1 MLSGSWQ
8 PVTVGESLRLS
19 MYSIVIPV
27 YKNEA
32 SIPDLLLTLHGISTR
47 LDSPLEVIF
56 VVDGSPD
63 ASFRRLAEEL
73 TSVAFKSKLVALSR
87 NFGAFSAIRVG
98 LQKAT
103 GDYFAVMAADL
114 QEPADLI
121 VAFFDE
127 LAKGEADVVV
137 GTRVSRDDPFLSRIG
152 SQLFWF
158 LYRKFVQPE
167 LPPGGIDVF
176 ACNAAFHRELLKL
189 EESHSSLV
197 GLLVWLGFRR
207 KAIPYKRRRRQHG
220 RSAWTFTKR
229 MRYLVDSSFSFSD
242 LPIKVLLGLGLAGLL
257 ISVVFSII
265 LLWARF
271 TGRIQVPGYSPI
283 VLTIIFF
290 GSINLICLGIVG
302 AYVWRVY
309 ENTKKRP
316 GAVVLQ
322 ELQFN

>member
-1 MLSGSWQ
+1 MH
-8 PVTVGESLRLS
+8 
-19 MYSIVIPV
+19 SIVIPV

-32 SIPDLLLTLHGISTR
+32 SIPDLLQTLEGIGKKLGS
-47 LDSPLEVIF
+47 DLEVVF

-63 ASFRRLAEEL
+63 QSFQRLAAEL
-73 TSVAFKSKLVALSR
+73 PAVTFKSKLIALSR
-87 NFGAFSAIRVG
+87 NFGSFSAIRIG

-103 GDYFAVMAADL
+103 GPYFAVMAADL
-114 QEPADLI
+114 QEPPELI
-121 VAFFDE
+121 LAFFDE
-127 LAKGEADVVV
+127 LAKDQADVVV
-137 GTRVSRDDPFLSRIG
+137 GTRVSREDPFLSRVG

-158 LYRKFVQPE
+158 FYRKLVQPE

-176 ACNAAFHRELLKL
+176 GCNAAFQRELLKL

-197 GLLVWLGFRR
+197 GLIVWLGFRR
-207 KAIPYKRRRRQHG
+207 KSIPYQRLRRRHG
-220 RSAWTFTKR
+220 RSAWTFAR
-229 MRYLVDSSFSFSD
+229 RLRYLADSSFSFSD
-242 LPIKVLLGLGLAGLL
+242 FPIRVLLWLGSAGLV
-257 ISVVFSII
+257 ISIIFSII
-265 LLWARF
+265 LVWSRL

-316 GAVVLQ
+316 GAVVLR
-322 ELQFN
+322 EMQFN

>member
-1 MLSGSWQ
+1 
-8 PVTVGESLRLS
+8 

-32 SIPDLLLTLHGISTR
+32 SIPDLLQTLEGISKQ
-47 LDSPLEVIF
+47 LDCSLEVVF

-63 ASFRRLAEEL
+63 ESFQRLAAEL
-73 TSVAFKSKLVALSR
+73 PAAGLKSKLIGLSR
-87 NFGAFSAIRVG
+87 NFGSFSAIRVG
-98 LQKAT
+98 LQKAS
-103 GDYFAVMAADL
+103 GPYFAVMAADL

-121 VAFFDE
+121 VAFFQE
-127 LAKGEADVVV
+127 LASDGADVVV
-137 GTRVSRDDPFLSRIG
+137 GSRVSRDDPFLGRIA

-158 LYRKFVQPE
+158 LYRKLIQPE
-167 LPPGGIDVF
+167 LPRGGIDVF
-176 ACNAAFHRELLKL
+176 GCNADVRRELLKL

-207 KAIPYKRRRRQHG
+207 KAIPYKRARRQHG
-220 RSAWTFTKR
+220 KSAWTFRKR

-242 LPIKVLLGLGLAGLL
+242 LPIKVLLWMGSIGLL
-257 ISVVFSII
+257 ISLLFSVV
-265 LLWARF
+265 LLWARL

-290 GSINLICLGIVG
+290 GSINLVCLGIVG

-316 GAVVLQ
+316 GAVVLR
-322 ELQFN
+322 EMEFN

>member
-1 MLSGSWQ
+1 
-8 PVTVGESLRLS
+8 

-32 SIPDLLLTLHGISTR
+32 SVPDLLLTLDGIGKR
-47 LDSPLEVIF
+47 LNSALEVVF

-63 ASFRRLAEEL
+63 ESFQRLAAQL
-73 TSVAFKSKLVALSR
+73 PNVPFKSKLIALSR
-87 NFGAFSAIRVG
+87 NFGSFSAIRVG

-103 GDYFAVMAADL
+103 GPYFAVMAADL

-127 LAKGEADVVV
+127 LARDEADVVV
-137 GTRVSRDDPFLSRIG
+137 GTRVSRDDPFLSRLG

-158 LYRKFVQPE
+158 FYRKFVQPE
-167 LPPGGIDVF
+167 LPRGGIDVF
-176 ACNAAFHRELLKL
+176 GCNAAFQRELLKL

-220 RSAWTFTKR
+220 RSAWTLPKR
-229 MRYLVDSSFSFSD
+229 MRYLADSSFSFSD
-242 LPIKVLLGLGLAGLL
+242 LPIKVLLWLGSVGLL
-257 ISVVFSII
+257 ISVVFSMI
-265 LLWARF
+265 LLWSRL

-316 GAVVLQ
+316 GAVVLR
-322 ELQFN
+322 EMQFN

>member
-1 MLSGSWQ
+1 
-8 PVTVGESLRLS
+8 

-32 SIPDLLLTLHGISTR
+32 SLSDLLLTLDGISKR
-47 LDSPLEVIF
+47 LNSALEVVF

-63 ASFRRLAEEL
+63 ESFQRLAVEL
-73 TSVAFKSKLVALSR
+73 PGVSFKSKLIALSR
-87 NFGAFSAIRVG
+87 NFGSFSAIRVG

-103 GDYFAVMAADL
+103 GPYFAVMAADL

-127 LAKGEADVVV
+127 LAKNEADLVV

-152 SQLFWF
+152 SQLFWGF
-158 LYRKFVQPE
+158 YRRLVQPE
-167 LPPGGIDVF
+167 LPRGGIDVF
-176 ACNAAFHRELLKL
+176 GCNAAFQHELLKL
-189 EESHSSLV
+189 EESHTSLV
-197 GLLVWLGFRR
+197 GLVVWLGFRR
-207 KAIPYKRRRRQHG
+207 KAIPYKRKRRQHG
-220 RSAWTFTKR
+220 RSAWTLTKR
-229 MRYLVDSSFSFSD
+229 MRYLADSSFSFSD
-242 LPIKVLLGLGLAGLL
+242 LPIKVLLWLGLIGLL
-257 ISVVFSII
+257 ISAVFSIV

-316 GAVVLQ
+316 GAVVLR
-322 ELQFN
+322 EMQFN

>member
-1 MLSGSWQ
+1 
-8 PVTVGESLRLS
+8 

-32 SIPDLLLTLHGISTR
+32 SIPDLLLTLTGISKR
-47 LDSPLEVIF
+47 LDSALEVVF

-63 ASFRRLAEEL
+63 ESFQRLAAEL
-73 TSVAFKSKLVALSR
+73 PSVGFKSKLIALSR
-87 NFGAFSAIRVG
+87 NFGSFSAIRAG
-98 LQKAT
+98 LQKAA
-103 GDYFAVMAADL
+103 GPYFAIMAADL

-127 LAKGEADVVV
+127 LAKDEADVVV

-152 SQLFWF
+152 SQLFWS

-176 ACNAAFHRELLKL
+176 GCNAAFHRELLKL

-197 GLLVWLGFRR
+197 GLVLWLGFRR
-207 KAIPYKRRRRQHG
+207 KTLPYKRMGRRHG
-220 RSAWTFTKR
+220 KSAWTFAKR
-229 MRYLVDSSFSFSD
+229 VRYLMDSSFSFSD
-242 LPIKVLLGLGLAGLL
+242 LPIKVLLWVGSIGVV
-257 ISVVFSII
+257 ISVIFSII
-265 LLWARF
+265 LLWSRL

-283 VLTIIFF
+283 VLSIIFF
-290 GSINLICLGIVG
+290 GSVNLVCLGIVG

-316 GAVVLQ
+316 GAVVLR
-322 ELQFN
+322 EMEFN

>member
-1 MLSGSWQ
+1 
-8 PVTVGESLRLS
+8 
-19 MYSIVIPV
+19 MYSIAIPV

-32 SIPDLLLTLHGISTR
+32 SIPDLLQTLEGIGKKLGS
-47 LDSPLEVIF
+47 DLEVVF

-63 ASFRRLAEEL
+63 QSFQRLAAEL
-73 TSVAFKSKLVALSR
+73 PAVTFKSKLVALSR
-87 NFGAFSAIRVG
+87 NFGSFSAIRIG

-103 GDYFAVMAADL
+103 GPYFAVMAADL
-114 QEPADLI
+114 QEPPELI
-121 VAFFDE
+121 LAFFDE
-127 LAKGEADVVV
+127 LAKHEADVVV
-137 GTRVSRDDPFLSRIG
+137 GTRVSREDPFLSRIG

-158 LYRKFVQPE
+158 FYRKLVQPE

-176 ACNAAFHRELLKL
+176 GCNATFQHELLKL

-197 GLLVWLGFRR
+197 GLIVWLGFRR
-207 KAIPYKRRRRQHG
+207 KTIPYQRLRRRHG
-220 RSAWTFTKR
+220 RSAWTFTRR
-229 MRYLVDSSFSFSD
+229 MRYLADSSFSFSD
-242 LPIKVLLGLGLAGLL
+242 LPIKVLLWLGSAGLV
-257 ISVVFSII
+257 ISVIFSII
-265 LLWARF
+265 LVWSRL

-316 GAVVLQ
+316 GAVVLR
-322 ELQFN
+322 EMQFN

>member
-1 MLSGSWQ
+1 
-8 PVTVGESLRLS
+8 

-32 SIPDLLLTLHGISTR
+32 SIPDLLQTLQRIGKT
-47 LDSPLEVIF
+47 LGADLEVVF

-63 ASFRRLAEEL
+63 QSFQRLAADL
-73 TSVAFKSKLVALSR
+73 PTVTFKSKLVALSR
-87 NFGAFSAIRVG
+87 NFGSFPAIRVG

-103 GDYFAVMAADL
+103 GPYYAVMAADL
-114 QEPADLI
+114 QEPPDLI
-121 VAFFDE
+121 LTFFNE
-127 LAKGEADVVV
+127 LSKDQADVVV
-137 GTRVSRDDPFLSRIG
+137 GSRVARDDPFLSRVG
-152 SQLFWF
+152 SRLFWF
-158 LYRKFVQPE
+158 FYRKLVQPE

-176 ACNAAFHRELLKL
+176 GCNAAFQRELLKL

-197 GLLVWLGFRR
+197 GLVVWLGFRR
-207 KAIPYKRRRRQHG
+207 KTIPYQRLRRRHG

-229 MRYLVDSSFSFSD
+229 LRYLADSSFSFSD
-242 LPIKVLLGLGLAGLL
+242 LPIKVLLWLGSAGLL
-257 ISVVFSII
+257 ISIVFSII
-265 LLWARF
+265 LVWSRL

-316 GAVVLQ
+316 GAVVLR
-322 ELQFN
+322 EMQFN

>member
-1 MLSGSWQ
+1 MF
-8 PVTVGESLRLS
+8 
-19 MYSIVIPV
+19 SIVIPV

-32 SIPDLLLTLHGISTR
+32 SIPKLLLTLHGINKR
-47 LDSPLEVIF
+47 LGGPLEVVF

-63 ASFRRLAEEL
+63 QSFQRLAAEL
-73 TSVAFKSKLVALSR
+73 PAAPFKAKLIALSR
-87 NFGAFSAIRVG
+87 NFGSFSAIRIG

-103 GDYFAVMAADL
+103 GPYFAVMAADL

-121 VAFFDE
+121 MAFFDD
-127 LAKGEADVVV
+127 LAKDEADVVV
-137 GTRVSRDDPFLSRIG
+137 GTRVARDDPFLSRIG

-158 LYRKFVQPE
+158 LYRKVVQPE

-176 ACNAAFHRELLKL
+176 GCNAAFHRELLKL

-197 GLLVWLGFRR
+197 GLVLWLGFRR
-207 KAIPYKRRRRQHG
+207 KAIPYKRQRRQHG

-229 MRYLVDSSFSFSD
+229 MRYLADSSFSFSD
-242 LPIKVLLGLGLAGLL
+242 LPIKVLLWIGSIGLATSIL
-257 ISVVFSII
+257 FSII
-265 LLWARF
+265 VLLARL

-290 GSINLICLGIVG
+290 GSINLVCLGIVG
-302 AYVWRVY
+302 TYVWRVY

-316 GAVVLQ
+316 GAVVFR
-322 ELQFN
+322 EIQFS

>member
-1 MLSGSWQ
+1 
-8 PVTVGESLRLS
+8 

-32 SIPDLLLTLHGISTR
+32 SIPDLLLTLTGISKR
-47 LDSPLEVIF
+47 LDSALEVVF

-63 ASFRRLAEEL
+63 ESFQRLAAEL
-73 TSVAFKSKLVALSR
+73 PSVGFKSKLIALSR
-87 NFGAFSAIRVG
+87 NFGSFSAIRAG
-98 LQKAT
+98 LQKAA
-103 GDYFAVMAADL
+103 GPYFAVMAADL

-127 LAKGEADVVV
+127 LAKDEADVIV
-137 GTRVSRDDPFLSRIG
+137 GTRVSRDDPLFSRIG
-152 SQLFWF
+152 SQLFWS

-176 ACNAAFHRELLKL
+176 GCNAAFHRELLKL

-197 GLLVWLGFRR
+197 GLVLWLGFRR
-207 KAIPYKRRRRQHG
+207 KTLPYKRMGRRHG
-220 RSAWTFTKR
+220 KSAWTFAKR
-229 MRYLVDSSFSFSD
+229 VRYLMDSSFSFSD
-242 LPIKVLLGLGLAGLL
+242 LPIKVLLWVGSIGVV
-257 ISVVFSII
+257 ISVIFSII
-265 LLWARF
+265 LLWSRL

-283 VLTIIFF
+283 VLSIIFF
-290 GSINLICLGIVG
+290 GSVNLVCLGIVG

-316 GAVVLQ
+316 GAVVLR
-322 ELQFN
+322 EMEFN